1 MTHFARYFCVILGL
15 SLFAAGQDLPK
26 LHDKTS
32 SSAPAPRETD
42 TPTVQV
48 EVKEVTLPVTVRD
61 KKNKL
66 VQDLSKDDFTLVQDS
81 KPQTI
86 TNLRHETNLPLTFGL
101 LVDTS
106 MSMRNELDKEKSA
119 SHKFI
124 DDMLTQAKDQ
134 GFVLHFDREV
144 ELLQDL
150 TTSRDKLYNALGLL
164 EASHTSQDTSSDDS
178 GSGQRRHRG
187 GTQLYDAIYLA
198 SNEILKKQEGRKA
211 IVVITDGEDRGSKE
225 TLLDAVEAAQR
236 AETIVYAIYMK
247 GEEEHR
253 GFGNGGRGGNGPRIG
268 YPGGGGGYPGGGGG
282 YPGGGGQRRGG
293 EEREMKV
300 DGKKILTEL
309 ATKTGGAMFEAKKD
323 NLESVYAQIS
333 EELRNQMI
341 LAYTPDK
348 TSADVGYHRVTLTAK
363 NKDLKVQTREG
374 YYVPE
379 PTTASK

>member
-1 MTHFARYFCVILGL
+1 MNHVARYFYVFFGL
-15 SLFAAGQDLPK
+15 ALFAAAQDLPT

-32 SSAPAPRETD
+32 SSAPAARETD

-66 VQDLSKDDFTLVQDS
+66 VENLTKDDFDLVQDG
-81 KPQTI
+81 KTQTI

-106 MSMRNELDKEKSA
+106 MSMRGALDKEKSA

-124 DDMLTQAKDQ
+124 DDEMTQPKDQ
-134 GFVLHFDREV
+134 GFVIHFDHEV

-150 TTSRDKLYNALGLL
+150 TASRDKLYNALGLL
-164 EASHTSQDTSSDDS
+164 ETAHTSQDTSSDDDS
-178 GSGQRRHRG
+178 RGRGGHHHG

-198 SNEILKKQEGRKA
+198 SNEILNKQEGRKA

-225 TLLDAVEAAQR
+225 TLSDAVEAAQR
-236 AETIVYAIYMK
+236 ADTIVYAIYMK
-247 GEEEHR
+247 GEEENR
-253 GFGNGGRGGNGPRIG
+253 GFGNGGRGGPRIG
-268 YPGGGGGYPGGGGG
+268 FPGGGGGYPGGGGG
-282 YPGGGGQRRGG
+282 YPGGGRRGG

-309 ATKTGGAMFEAKKD
+309 ATKTGGQMFEAKKD
-323 NLESVYAQIS
+323 NLESVYAQIT

-348 TSADVGYHRVTLTAK
+348 SSAEVGYHRVTLTAK

-374 YYVPE
+374 YYIPE
-379 PTTASK
+379 PTASTPK